1 MKSIIKSP
9 FAGPYL
15 LLFMGGILFIDILRS
30 SLAMRSVSQELLAKL
45 PAFSHYPF
53 NPIMGHWAVQFI
65 FSAALVGGG
74 IYSYKRAKIDMKAD
88 T

>member
-1 MKSIIKSP
+1 MKNIINSLI
-9 FAGPYL
+9 AGPYL
-15 LLFMGGILFIDILRS
+15 LMFMGGILFIDILRS
-30 SLAMRSVSQELLAKL
+30 SLTMRSVSQELLAAL

-74 IYSYKRAKIDMKAD
+74 FYLFKRAKAEKMN
-88 T
+88 

>member
-1 MKSIIKSP
+1 MKNIIKSP

-15 LLFMGGILFIDILRS
+15 FLFMGGILFIDILRS
-30 SLAMRSVSQELLAKL
+30 SLAMRSVSQELLATL

-65 FSAALVGGG
+65 FSASLIGGG
-74 IYSYKRAKIDMKAD
+74 IYSYKRAKAEKSK
-88 T
+88 